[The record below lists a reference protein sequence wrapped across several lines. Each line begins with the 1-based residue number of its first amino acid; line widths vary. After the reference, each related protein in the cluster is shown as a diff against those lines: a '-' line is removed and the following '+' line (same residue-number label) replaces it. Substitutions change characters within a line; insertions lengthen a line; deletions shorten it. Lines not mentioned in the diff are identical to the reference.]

1 MQVASHVSPARPV
14 PAVVPLV
21 PRDRLLRRAD
31 VEAITGLKKSSIY
44 ALMREGKFPKCVCVT
59 SKAVAW
65 SESKVYAW
73 VNERLA
79 EQEGAHH
86 D

>member
-1 MQVASHVSPARPV
+1 MQVASHVSPARHV

-44 ALMREGKFPKCVCVT
+44 TLMREGKFPKCVYVT
-59 SKAVAW
+59 GKAVAW

-86 D
+86 G